1 MRRGGMKQQKCG
13 LEPEQTAKLKEGK
26 QQFLAALQ
34 VLCEDLKKLFC
45 GGVRESG
52 RWRIKSVAWRAR
64 NRHHCQAVCLTLAKD
79 IIIGFKFWEI
89 PCGED

>member
-1 MRRGGMKQQKCG
+1 MKRQKCG
-13 LEPEQTAKLKEGK
+13 LVSPEQTAKLKEGK

-34 VLCEDLKKLFC
+34 VLCEDLKKLLC

-52 RWRIKSVAWRAR
+52 RWRIKSAAWRER
-64 NRHHCQAVCLTLAKD
+64 NWHRCQAVGLTLAKD
-79 IIIGFKFWEI
+79 IIIGFKYWEI